1 MKLDVAECRDALK
14 KTFSNHVGDL
24 LKAIL
29 NEQDPDGGDE
39 DQDPDGN
46 GNNGQLPWCICGWC
60 RRMPQEIENRC
71 CRKRPC
77 ITTEDFF
84 QSAVL
89 DMSVLS
95 IAIVN
100 RSDVQYLLT
109 TQNTPLQVTARQHT
123 ANGFCGSTVILAGP
137 TDGWYHPVLCG
148 QSEPNTQ
155 HQTTVTLVSR
165 NTELEI
171 HVTNSLVMNNT

>member
-1 MKLDVAECRDALK
+1 MKLDVAECRNTLK
-14 KTFSNHVGDL
+14 KTFSNHGGVDL

-29 NEQDPDGGDE
+29 SEQDPDGGDE

-46 GNNGQLPWCICGWC
+46 GNNSQLPWCVCGRC
-60 RRMPQEIENRC
+60 RRIPQEIENRC

-95 IAIVN
+95 IAIMN
-100 RSDVQYLLT
+100 RSDVFADDPEYTPASYRKAAYRQWILWQHGYLGKT
-109 TQNTPLQVTARQHT
+109 NRRVVPSYIAWVVRTRYPAPDNHYF
-123 ANGFCGSTVILAGP
+123 GFKE
-137 TDGWYHPVLCG
+137 Y
-148 QSEPNTQ
+148 
-155 HQTTVTLVSR
+155 
-165 NTELEI
+165 
-171 HVTNSLVMNNT
+171 